1 MDMFVKLVNSANTF
15 LWNVVLILL
24 LCGTGIYYTFRLKFV
39 QIREFKQ
46 GLKQVFGG
54 IGKKHEK
61 KEGEMTSFQ
70 SVATAIAAQV
80 GTGNLTGAATA
91 LIGGGPGA
99 IFWMWMSAFFGM
111 ATIYAE
117 ATLAQNYKT
126 VKHGEVT
133 GGPVYYIHAAFKG
146 LFGKILGVIFA
157 IFLILA
163 LGFMGNM
170 VQSNSISTAF
180 SQVFTSRNISI
191 PPFTVGLLL
200 AVVSLFVFIGGTNRL
215 AAVVEKLVPFMALVY
230 IAGSLIVILCNIT
243 RLPSAVA
250 QIFLGA
256 FNPSAVLGGA
266 AGVTV
271 KEAIRYGVARGL
283 FSNEAGVGSAPN
295 AAASAGVSH
304 PVKQGLVQMLSV
316 YIDTIVICSATA
328 FMLLC
333 SGIEP
338 STDLQGMP
346 YVQAAVANTLGSF
359 GTIFITIAL
368 VLFAFTTLI
377 GNFYYAEMGLGY
389 ICDKTPNKALL
400 MVFRLAAALIVC
412 FGATMEFSVAWNT
425 ADVLMG
431 LMAIINLPVIL
442 ILGGPAVRCMNDYLK
457 QKKEGKNPV
466 FKAKDIDLE
475 TKTDFWN

>member
-1 MDMFVKLVNSANTF
+1 MFVKLVNSANTF

-283 FSNEAGVGSAPN
+283 FSNEAGMGSTPHAHALANVETPHEQGIVAMVG
-295 AAASAGVSH
+295 VF
-304 PVKQGLVQMLSV
+304 
-316 YIDTIVICSATA
+316 IDTFIVLTLNALVIISTLYTGDGILANGYTGEITAVIGKTNLAQTA
-328 FMLLC
+328 FGTVFGSEAGPMFVAVCLFFFAF
-333 SGIEP
+333 
-338 STDLQGMP
+338 STVLSWNMFGKI
-346 YVQAAVANTLGSF
+346 NTIYLF
-359 GTIFITIAL
+359 GKKSTVVYTVIAL
-368 VLFAFTTLI
+368 VFIFLGTVSSSDLVWELTDLFNNLMVIPNVIALFALT
-377 GNFYYAEMGLGY
+377 
-389 ICDKTPNKALL
+389 K
-400 MVFRLAAALIVC
+400 MVLTDAKKR
-412 FGATMEFSVAWNT
+412 VAP
-425 ADVLMG
+425 L
-431 LMAIINLPVIL
+431 
-442 ILGGPAVRCMNDYLK
+442 
-457 QKKEGKNPV
+457 QKE
-466 FKAKDIDLE
+466 
-475 TKTDFWN
+475 